1 MAGRFHSIFRLSI
14 AWAGVWALLGLAVGT
29 LLTLWKAPIIAESG
43 AKSENLSDYAFW
55 VPLVF
60 VVLGLFGFVLG
71 FLFSSLMAL
80 TERWRV
86 PIEARLG
93 LLAKYGPRL
102 LCGAVAG
109 GLVCL
114 PITRDGSAL
123 FVFVAC
129 GFFSAVV
136 SSFKNRRRVA

>member
-1 MAGRFHSIFRLSI
+1 MS
-14 AWAGVWALLGLAVGT
+14 
-29 LLTLWKAPIIAESG
+29 
-43 AKSENLSDYAFW
+43 
-55 VPLVF
+55 

-71 FLFSSLMAL
+71 FLFSSLLAL

-86 PIEARLG
+86 LIEARLG
-93 LLAKYGPRL
+93 PLAKYGPR

-109 GLVCL
+109 GLICL

-129 GFFSAVV
+129 GFLSAVV
-136 SSFKNRRRVA
+136 SSFRNRRRLA